1 MVRLRKVNTVV
12 SKTALSNT
20 PRWSGKLNESR
31 ECNMYYAYGDNIEP
45 RGEVVADWVY
55 FERQQ

>member
-1 MVRLRKVNTVV
+1 
-12 SKTALSNT
+12 
-20 PRWSGKLNESR
+20 
-31 ECNMYYAYGDNIEP
+31 MYYAYGDNIEP